1 MSVLSD
7 TSISQAVK
15 SGKLGIRP
23 FHSDALQPA
32 SYDMRLYWKLLVSP
46 TRYEKGN
53 IVDLRKEPHR
63 QYSIEPG
70 RFVGILTEEKLG
82 FPLTMSGRFGLRSEF
97 TRHGLVSFGGIQI
110 DPGFKGRLAISLFH
124 AGPEPIML
132 KYKKPMF
139 TVEFHSLDHQA
150 SKGYTGQF
158 QNQSDFH
165 KMQKEFILNA
175 NTSSLAE
182 INLLPGEI
190 AHIRQRLAIHEAKPH
205 VTTYTKPLVELIP
218 EQGVRPVDD
227 PDKLLGGWP
236 KEDDFDEFLNS
247 LAEWRKSEV

>member
-1 MSVLSD
+1 MTVLSD

-15 SGKLGIRP
+15 LGKLRIHP
-23 FHSDALQPA
+23 FYSDALQPA
-32 SYDMRLYWKLLVSP
+32 SYDMRLYWRLLVSP
-46 TRYEKGN
+46 TRYEKGH

-63 QYSIEPG
+63 QYAVEPG
-70 RFVGILTEEKLG
+70 RFVGVLTEEKLE

-132 KYKKPMF
+132 KYKNQMF
-139 TVEFHSLDHQA
+139 TVEFHLLDHQA
-150 SKGYTGQF
+150 SKGYEGPF

-165 KMQKEFILNA
+165 KTQREFILNA
-175 NTSSLAE
+175 KTSSLAE
-182 INLLPGEI
+182 INLIPGEV

-205 VTTYTKPLVELIP
+205 VTTHTKPLVELIP
-218 EQGVRPVDD
+218 EQGIRPVDD
-227 PDKLLGGWP
+227 PEKLLGGWP

-247 LAEWRKSEV
+247 LAEWRKSEG